1 MSTTTPRAVIE
12 HLLSLTATGPTE
24 KMADLFTEDATFE
37 APTAPPGAPAHEVGR
52 ETFRA
57 HLAAGAQ
64 IQEFTGIDQVTIHET
79 ADPEVVIT
87 EYRLHG
93 RVLTTD
99 TRFAADIVMI
109 TRVRDGLITWIR
121 TYSHEKAQP
130 AAA

>member
-1 MSTTTPRAVIE
+1 MPAIAPRAVIE
-12 HLLSLTATGPTE
+12 TLVSLTATGPTE
-24 KMADLFTEDATFE
+24 KMADLFTEDAIFE
-37 APTAPPGAPAHEVGR
+37 APTAPPGAPVREVGR

-57 HLAAGAQ
+57 HLAAGVK

-79 ADPEVVIT
+79 ADAEVVIT

-93 RVLTTD
+93 RRFTTD
-99 TRFAADIVMI
+99 ALFTTDIVMI

-121 TYSHEKAQP
+121 TYAHENAEP